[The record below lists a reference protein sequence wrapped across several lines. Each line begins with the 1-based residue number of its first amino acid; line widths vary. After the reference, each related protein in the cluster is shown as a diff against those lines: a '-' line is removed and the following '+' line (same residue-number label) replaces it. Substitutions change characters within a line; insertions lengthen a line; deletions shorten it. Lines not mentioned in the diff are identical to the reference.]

1 MECKLRYL
9 VISDIHANLAALE
22 AVLEDAGHFDA
33 VWCLGDLVG
42 YGPDP
47 NECVARIEELDAT
60 TVVGNHDC
68 AALGRLSLEQ
78 FNQDARTANAWTRE
92 QLTSESRAYL
102 ESLPKRVETGDY
114 TLVHGSPREPT
125 WEYILDVE
133 RARVN
138 FQHYETRICLV
149 GHTHVPGAFIQDVES
164 DRYGVVVSPYPGSM
178 PLDEPNL
185 RLIINPGS
193 VGQPRDGDPRA
204 SYAIL
209 DTEAQNWEQRRVDYL
224 IEETQE
230 HMRAKNL
237 SHRLIKRLEL
247 GR

>member
-1 MECKLRYL
+1 MRYL
-9 VISDIHANLAALE
+9 IISDVHANLAALE
-22 AVLEDAGHFDA
+22 AVLEEAGAFDA

-42 YGPDP
+42 YGPEP
-47 NECVARIEELDAT
+47 NECVARIQELDAT

-68 AALGRLSLEQ
+68 AALGKLSLDQ

-92 QLTSESRAYL
+92 QLTADSRAYL
-102 ESLPKRVETGDY
+102 ESLPKRVEIGDY

-133 RARVN
+133 RASAN
-138 FQHYETRICLV
+138 FKHFDTQICLI
-149 GHTHVPGAFIQDVES
+149 GHTHVPGAFIQDIES
-164 DRYGVVVSPYPGSM
+164 DRYGVVMSPYPGNM
-178 PLDEPNL
+178 PLGEPNL

-204 SYAIL
+204 SYAL
-209 DTEAQNWEQRRVDYL
+209 LNTEAQTWQQCRVAYP
-224 IEETQE
+224 IEVTQE
-230 HMRAKNL
+230 RMRANDL
-237 SHRLIKRLEL
+237 SYRLVKRLEL

>member
-1 MECKLRYL
+1 MRYL
-9 VISDIHANLAALE
+9 IISDIHANLAALE
-22 AVLEDAGHFDA
+22 AVLEDADGFDA

-47 NECVARIEELDAT
+47 NECVERIQALDAV

-68 AALGRLSLEQ
+68 AALGQLSLDQ

-92 QLTSESRAYL
+92 RLTAEARAYL
-102 ESLPKRVETGDY
+102 ESLPKRLEKGDY

-133 RARVN
+133 RAIAN
-138 FQHYETRICLV
+138 FEHFDTRFCLV
-149 GHTHVPGAFIQDVES
+149 GHTHVPGAFIQDRES

-178 PLDEPNL
+178 PLDESHL

-204 SYAIL
+204 SYAIM
-209 DTEAQNWEQRRVDYL
+209 DTDDGAWHQLRVDYD
-224 IEETQE
+224 IEVTQE
-230 HMRAKNL
+230 RMRSVGL
-237 SHRLIKRLEL
+237 PHRLIKRLEV

>member
-1 MECKLRYL
+1 MRYL
-9 VISDIHANLAALE
+9 IISDIHANLAALE
-22 AVLEDAGHFDA
+22 AVLEETGDFDA

-47 NECVARIEELDAT
+47 NECVARIKELGAT

-68 AALGRLSLEQ
+68 AALGQLSLDQ

-92 QLTSESRAYL
+92 QLTAESRAYL
-102 ESLPKRVETGDY
+102 ESLLKRVEKEDY

-133 RARVN
+133 RASAN
-138 FQHYETRICLV
+138 FKHFDTRICLV
-149 GHTHVPGAFIQDVES
+149 GHTHVPGAFIQDQES
-164 DRYGVVVSPYPGSM
+164 GRYGVVVSPYPGSM

-209 DTEAQNWEQRRVDYL
+209 DTEAQTWHQCRVDYP
-224 IEETQE
+224 IQVTQE
-230 HMRAKNL
+230 RMRASDL
-237 SHRLIKRLEL
+237 SHRLVKRLEL

>member
-1 MECKLRYL
+1 MRYL
-9 VISDIHANLAALE
+9 IVSDIHANLAALE
-22 AVLEDAGHFDA
+22 AVLADVGSFDA

-47 NECVARIEELDAT
+47 NECIARIQGLGAT

-68 AALGRLSLEQ
+68 AALGQLSLDQ
-78 FNQDARTANAWTRE
+78 FNQDARVANAWTRE
-92 QLTSESRAYL
+92 KLTADARAYL
-102 ESLPKRVETGDY
+102 ETLPRRVEKGDC

-133 RARVN
+133 RASAN
-138 FQHYETRICLV
+138 FEHFDTRICLV
-149 GHTHVPGAFIQDVES
+149 GHTHVPGAFIQEEDN
-164 DRYGVVVSPYPGSM
+164 DRYGIIVSPYPGNM
-178 PLDEPNL
+178 PLDEPNS

-209 DTEAQNWEQRRVDYL
+209 DTASNTWQQRRIAYP
-224 IEETQE
+224 IEETQDR
-230 HMRAKNL
+230 MRAYDL
-237 SHRLIKRLEL
+237 SYRLIKRLEV